1 MFSFSEQ
8 RRLLLDEDIICRAD
22 IIIALVLIRDRL
34 SSLSEFSRG
43 NNSNSNNQ
51 ISIAPYASYRGVFYR
66 LCVPILIILFIFLL
80 FCTVCRMSY

>member
-43 NNSNSNNQ
+43 D
-51 ISIAPYASYRGVFYR
+51 VFYR
-66 LCVPILIILFIFLL
+66 LCVRILIILFIFFAILY
-80 FCTVCRMSY
+80 CV